1 MYGSKPERWS
11 ESLCGWDRLRV
22 IVNAMTRM
30 RFCGRDGRM
39 EFHAKGKQAPAGYV
53 PWFEAR
59 TKEQETI
66 IFGHWSALGLK
77 LIDGF
82 AALDCGCVWGGS
94 LAALRLDDRK
104 LYQVPCSRHQAP
116 GAEG

>member
-1 MYGSKPERWS
+1 M
-11 ESLCGWDRLRV
+11 
-22 IVNAMTRM
+22 
-30 RFCGRDGRM
+30 
-39 EFHAKGKQAPAGYV
+39 

-59 TKEQETI
+59 KKEKETI
-66 IFGHWSALGLK
+66 VFGHWSALGLK

-94 LAALRLDDRK
+94 LAALRLEDRM
-104 LYQVPCSRHQAP
+104 LYQVPCPGHQDP